1 MNPIVQRVRKLIA
14 LAGSS
19 NENEGRTAAFL
30 ACRLIR
36 EHGLDVGPPAG
47 GARRDDRWSDRR
59 DDRWSERPDE
69 RWDERPPERPRGR
82 VTKGPYVRARHLR
95 GEPLCCECGEPIAID
110 DACTDAGGFPVHGDC
125 IPSGERP

>member
-14 LAGSS
+14 LSGSS
-19 NENEGRTAAFL
+19 NENESRTAAFL

-47 GARRDDRWSDRR
+47 GAWRDERSSDRSER
-59 DDRWSERPDE
+59 SERSERP
-69 RWDERPPERPRGR
+69 RERPRAR
-82 VTKGPYVRARHLR
+82 TTRGPYTRARHLR
-95 GEPLCCECGEPIAID
+95 GEPRCSECSEPIAND
-110 DACTDAGGFPVHGDC
+110 DACQDADGSPVHGDC